1 MEDVINQIGNIYY
14 KMQGFTARQWASVF
28 TILGVITCAAVY
40 LRQYRHRENKA

>member
-14 KMQGFTARQWASVF
+14 KMQGFTARQWAAIV
-28 TILGVITCAAVY
+28 TVLGVIVSAAVY